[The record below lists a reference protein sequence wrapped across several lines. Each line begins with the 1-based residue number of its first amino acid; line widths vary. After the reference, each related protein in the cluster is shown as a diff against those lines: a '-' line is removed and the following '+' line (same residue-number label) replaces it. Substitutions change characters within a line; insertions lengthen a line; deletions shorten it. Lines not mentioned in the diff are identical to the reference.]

1 MAKGINL
8 NSKFRGKLGAVVYS
22 VNTGIQIAREYNPQ
36 VKNPNTMSQM
46 NQRSRLK
53 LASQMAAAL
62 SSVIAIP
69 REGLVS
75 PRNLFIKGNMD
86 FISANEGQ
94 AMISYENIQLTKG
107 VAGLPAVKAARQ
119 SNRINIEL
127 VSDARKSVSRI
138 VYIIYSKTSEN
149 QLQLVDSVVVS
160 VAGDNGT
167 FPSSVA
173 DFVGDVIV
181 WAYGIKDNSSLAT
194 SKYGN
199 YSVNTGEDIAQLVM
213 TRKLAAGDYQF
224 TKTRGTT
231 LFEGQES
238 TTDAT
243 PSQNLVYI
251 TASGPGTV
259 SGTGFTGN
267 RKAVNKGDSVTVK
280 ATPNAGAKF
289 DGWRLNGTSQNVSST
304 AEYTFTPTSTTD
316 LIAVFST
323 DDYGD
328 MGS

>member
-22 VNTGIQIAREYNPQ
+22 VNTGVQIAREYNPQ

-53 LASQMAAAL
+53 LASQLAAAL
-62 SSVIAIP
+62 SPVIAIP

-86 FISANEGQ
+86 FVSANEGQ

-107 VAGLPAVKAARQ
+107 VAGLPAVKAARAE
-119 SNRINIEL
+119 SKIKFEL

-138 VYIIYSKTSEN
+138 VYIVYTKTSED
-149 QLQLVDSVVVS
+149 QLQYINSIVVS
-160 VAGDNGT
+160 EAGENGT
-167 FPSSVA
+167 FPGSIA

-181 WAYGIKDNSSLAT
+181 WAYGIKDNSSSAT

-199 YSVNTGEDIAQLVM
+199 YSVNNGEDIAQLVM
-213 TRKLAAGDYQF
+213 TRKLAAGDFQF
-224 TKTRGTT
+224 TQTRGNT

-243 PSQNLVYI
+243 TSQNLVYI
-251 TASGPGTV
+251 TASGPGKV
-259 SGTGFTGN
+259 SGTGFIGN
-267 RKAVNKGDSVTVK
+267 RKAVNKGESVTVT
-280 ATPNAGAKF
+280 ATPNQGAKF
-289 DGWRLNGTSQNVSST
+289 DGWRLNGSSQNVSST
-304 AEYTFTPTSTTD
+304 ANYTFTPTSTTD

>member
-1 MAKGINL
+1 MAKGTNI
-8 NSKFRGKLGAVVYS
+8 NSKFRGKLGAVVFS
-22 VNTGIQIAREYNPQ
+22 VNTGVQIAREYNPQ
-36 VKNPNTMSQM
+36 VKNPNTMSQV
-46 NQRSRLK
+46 NQRARLK

-62 SSVIAIP
+62 SPVIAIP

-75 PRNLFIKGNMD
+75 PRNLFIKENMD
-86 FISANEGQ
+86 FVSANEGQ

-107 VAGLPAVKAARQ
+107 VAGIPTVKAARQ
-119 SNRINIEL
+119 SNKINIEL

-138 VYIIYSKTSEN
+138 VYIVYTKTSED
-149 QLQLVDSVVVS
+149 QLQYIDSVVVS
-160 VAGDNGT
+160 QPGENGT

-173 DFVGDVIV
+173 DFVGDVII
-181 WAYGIKDNSSLAT
+181 WAYGIKDNSSSAT

-199 YSVNTGEDIAQLVM
+199 YSVNTGEDIAQLVI
-213 TRKLAAGDYQF
+213 TRKLAAGDFQL
-224 TKTRGTT
+224 TQTRGTT

-267 RKAVNKGDSVTVK
+267 RKAVNKGESVTVK
-280 ATPNAGAKF
+280 ATPNQGAKF
-289 DGWRLNGTSQNVSST
+289 DGWRLNGKTQNVSSS

>member
-22 VNTGIQIAREYNPQ
+22 VNTGVQIAREYNPQ
-36 VKNPNTMSQM
+36 VKNPNTVNQI

-53 LASQMAAAL
+53 LASQLAAAL
-62 SSVIAIP
+62 APVIAIP

-86 FISANEGQ
+86 FVSANEGQ

-107 VAGLPAVKAARQ
+107 VAGLPAVKAARE
-119 SNRINIEL
+119 SNKINIEL

-138 VYIIYSKTSEN
+138 VYIVYTKTSED
-149 QLQLVDSVVVS
+149 QLQYIDSVVVS
-160 VAGDNGT
+160 MAGENGT
-167 FPSSVA
+167 FPSSIA
-173 DFVGDVIV
+173 DFVGDVVI
-181 WAYGIKDNSSLAT
+181 WAYGIKDNSSSAT

-199 YSVNTGEDIAQLVM
+199 YSVNNGEDIAQLVM
-213 TRKLAAGDYQF
+213 TRKLAAGDFQF
-224 TKTRGTT
+224 TQTRGTT
-231 LFEGQES
+231 LFEGQEG

-251 TASGPGTV
+251 TASGPGKV
-259 SGTGFTGN
+259 SGTGFIGN
-267 RKAVNKGDSVTVK
+267 RKAVNKGESVTVT
-280 ATPNAGAKF
+280 ATPNEGAKF

-304 AEYTFTPTSTTD
+304 AQYTFTPTSTTD

>member
-1 MAKGINL
+1 MAKGINI

-22 VNTGIQIAREYNPQ
+22 VNTGVQIAREYNPQ

-53 LASQMAAAL
+53 LASQLAAAL
-62 SSVIAIP
+62 SPVIAIP

-86 FISANEGQ
+86 FVSANEGQ

-107 VAGLPAVKAARQ
+107 VAGLPAVKAAREA
-119 SNRINIEL
+119 SNINIEL

-138 VYIIYSKTSEN
+138 VYVVYTKTSED
-149 QLQLVDSVVVS
+149 QLQYIDSAVVS
-160 VAGDNGT
+160 EAGENGT

-173 DFVGDVIV
+173 DFVGDVII
-181 WAYGIKDNSSLAT
+181 WAYGIKDNSSSAT

-213 TRKLAAGDYQF
+213 TRKLAAGDFQF
-224 TKTRGTT
+224 TQTRGTT

-267 RKAVNKGDSVTVK
+267 RKAVNKGESVTVK
-280 ATPNAGAKF
+280 ATPNEGAQF
-289 DGWRLNGTSQNVSST
+289 DGWRLNGTSQNISST

-316 LIAVFST
+316 LVAMFST
-323 DDYGD
+323 ADYGD
-328 MGS
+328 LG

>member
-1 MAKGINL
+1 MAKGINI

-22 VNTGIQIAREYNPQ
+22 VNTGVQIAREYNPQ

-53 LASQMAAAL
+53 LASQLAAAL
-62 SSVIAIP
+62 SPVIAIP

-86 FISANEGQ
+86 FVSANEGQ

-107 VAGLPAVKAARQ
+107 VAGLPAVKAARK
-119 SNRINIEL
+119 SNKINIEL
-127 VSDARKSVSRI
+127 VSDAKKSISRI
-138 VYIIYSKTSEN
+138 VYIVYTKTTED
-149 QLQLVDSVVVS
+149 QLQYINSIVVS
-160 VAGDNGT
+160 EAGENGT

-173 DFVGDVIV
+173 DFVGDVII
-181 WAYGIKDNSSLAT
+181 WAYGIKDNSSSAT

-213 TRKLAAGDYQF
+213 TRKLAAGDFQF
-224 TKTRGTT
+224 TQTRGTT
-231 LFEGQES
+231 LFEGEES

-251 TASGPGTV
+251 TASGPGKV

-267 RKAVNKGDSVTVK
+267 RKAVNKGESVTVT
-280 ATPNAGAKF
+280 ATPNEGAKF
-289 DGWRLNGTSQNVSST
+289 DGWRLNGQSKNVSST

-323 DDYGD
+323 DDFGD

>member
-22 VNTGIQIAREYNPQ
+22 VNTGVQIAREYNPQ
-36 VKNPNTMSQM
+36 VKNPNTMSQV

-53 LASQMAAAL
+53 LASQLAAAL
-62 SSVIAIP
+62 APVIAIP

-75 PRNLFIKGNMD
+75 TRNLFIKGNMD
-86 FISANEGQ
+86 FVSANEGQ

-107 VAGLPAVKAARQ
+107 VAGLPAVKAARVA
-119 SNRINIEL
+119 SNINIEL

-138 VYIIYSKTSEN
+138 VYVIYSKTTEN
-149 QLQLVDSVVVS
+149 QLQLVNSVVVS
-160 VAGDNGT
+160 EAGENGT
-167 FPSSVA
+167 FPISIA
-173 DFVGDVIV
+173 DFVGDVII
-181 WAYGIKDNSSLAT
+181 WAYGMKDNSSSAT

-199 YSVNTGEDIAQLVM
+199 YSVNTGEDIAQLVIS
-213 TRKLAAGDYQF
+213 RKLAAGDYQF

-231 LFEGQES
+231 LFEGEES

-267 RKAVNKGDSVTVK
+267 RKAVNKGESVTVK
-280 ATPNAGAKF
+280 ATPNGGAKF
-289 DGWRLNGTSQNVSST
+289 DGWRLNGQTQYVSST

-323 DDYGD
+323 EDYGD
-328 MGS
+328 MGA

>member
-1 MAKGINL
+1 MQ
-8 NSKFRGKLGAVVYS
+8 Y
-22 VNTGIQIAREYNPQ
+22 
-36 VKNPNTMSQM
+36 
-46 NQRSRLK
+46 
-53 LASQMAAAL
+53 
-62 SSVIAIP
+62 
-69 REGLVS
+69 
-75 PRNLFIKGNMD
+75 
-86 FISANEGQ
+86 
-94 AMISYENIQLTKG
+94 
-107 VAGLPAVKAARQ
+107 
-119 SNRINIEL
+119 
-127 VSDARKSVSRI
+127 
-138 VYIIYSKTSEN
+138 
-149 QLQLVDSVVVS
+149 VDSVVVS
-160 VAGDNGT
+160 EAGENGT

-173 DFVGDVIV
+173 DFVGDVII
-181 WAYGIKDNSSLAT
+181 WAYGIKDNSSSAT

-213 TRKLAAGDYQF
+213 TRKLAAGDFLLTQ
-224 TKTRGTT
+224 TRGTT
-231 LFEGQES
+231 LFEGSES

-267 RKAVNKGDSVTVK
+267 RKAVNKGESVTVK
-280 ATPNAGAKF
+280 ATPNGGAKF
-289 DGWRLNGTSQNVSST
+289 DGWRLNGSTQNVSSS

>member
-1 MAKGINL
+1 MAKGINI

-22 VNTGIQIAREYNPQ
+22 VNTGVQIAREYNPQ
-36 VKNPNTMSQM
+36 VKNPNTMSQV

-53 LASQMAAAL
+53 LASQLAAAL
-62 SSVIAIP
+62 APVIAIP

-86 FISANEGQ
+86 FVSANEGQ

-119 SNRINIEL
+119 SNKINIEL

-149 QLQLVDSVVVS
+149 QLQLVNSVVIS
-160 VAGDNGT
+160 EAGENGT
-167 FPSSVA
+167 FPASIA

-181 WAYGIKDNSSLAT
+181 WAYGIKDNSSSAT

-199 YSVNTGEDIAQLVM
+199 YSVNSGEDIAQLVM
-213 TRKLAAGDYQF
+213 TRKLAAGDFQF
-224 TKTRGTT
+224 TQTRGTT

-267 RKAVNKGDSVTVK
+267 RKAVNKGDSVTVT
-280 ATPNAGAKF
+280 ATPNEGAKF
-289 DGWRLNGTSQNVSST
+289 DGWRLNGQTKNISST
-304 AEYTFTPTSTTD
+304 AVYTFTPTSTTD

-323 DDYGD
+323 EDFGD
-328 MGS
+328 MGA

>member
-22 VNTGIQIAREYNPQ
+22 VNTGVQIAREYNPQ

-53 LASQMAAAL
+53 LASQLAAAL
-62 SSVIAIP
+62 SPVIAIP

-86 FISANEGQ
+86 FVSANEGQ

-107 VAGLPAVKAARQ
+107 VAGIPAVKAAREA
-119 SNRINIEL
+119 SNINIEL

-138 VYIIYSKTSEN
+138 VYIVYTKTSED
-149 QLQLVDSVVVS
+149 QLQYIDSVVVS
-160 VAGDNGT
+160 EAGESGT
-167 FPSSVA
+167 FPSTIA
-173 DFVGDVIV
+173 DFVGDVVI
-181 WAYGIKDNSSLAT
+181 WAYGIKDNSSSAT

-199 YSVNTGEDIAQLVM
+199 YSVNNGEDIAQLVM
-213 TRKLAAGDYQF
+213 TRKLAAGDFQF
-224 TKTRGTT
+224 TQTRGTT
-231 LFEGQES
+231 LFEGQEG
-238 TTDAT
+238 TTNAT
-243 PSQNLVYI
+243 PTQNLVYI

-267 RKAVNKGDSVTVK
+267 RKAVNKGESVTVK
-280 ATPNAGAKF
+280 ATPNGGAKF
-289 DGWRLNGTSQNVSST
+289 DGWRLNGSSQNVSST
-304 AEYTFTPTSTTD
+304 ADYTFTPTSTTD

>member
-1 MAKGINL
+1 MAKGINI

-22 VNTGIQIAREYNPQ
+22 VNTGVQIAREYNPQ
-36 VKNPNTMSQM
+36 VKNPNTMSQV

-53 LASQMAAAL
+53 LASQLAAAL
-62 SSVIAIP
+62 SPVIAIA

-86 FISANEGQ
+86 FVSANEGQ

-119 SNRINIEL
+119 SNKINFEL

-149 QLQLVDSVVVS
+149 QLQLVNSVVIS
-160 VAGDNGT
+160 EAGENGT
-167 FPSSVA
+167 FPASIA
-173 DFVGDVIV
+173 DFVGDVII
-181 WAYGIKDNSSLAT
+181 WAYGIKDNSSSAT

-213 TRKLAAGDYQF
+213 SRKLAAGDYQF

-231 LFEGQES
+231 LFEGEES

-251 TASGPGTV
+251 TASGPGKV

-267 RKAVNKGDSVTVK
+267 RKAVNKGESVTVT
-280 ATPNAGAKF
+280 ATPNEGAKF
-289 DGWRLNGTSQNVSST
+289 DGWRLNGQTQNISST
-304 AEYTFTPTSTTD
+304 AEYTFTPTATTD

-323 DDYGD
+323 DDFGD
-328 MGS
+328 MGV